1 MFGRVFRV
9 LARIEG
15 KLDAVLKAQGVEMSN
30 EQDLQNTLD
39 AEKADLDALAAVVP
53 QLASTLSSQNDT
65 IAALQRRIDELTAGQ
80 PVSQL
85 QLDNLTGE
93 ANTLKVQSDSIVAA
107 LQALVP
113 SPTPVPTPAP
123 TPAPTPTSGTT

>member
-1 MFGRVFRV
+1 
-9 LARIEG
+9 
-15 KLDAVLKAQGVEMSN
+15 MSN

-39 AEKADLDALAAVVP
+39 AERADLDALAAVVP